1 MKKKMLAAAIA
12 SALAVPSAFA
22 AIDDAGMKY
31 TSASEGFYGSLRFAL
46 RSEEDNDTRVA
57 AESSR
62 LGVQG
67 DVDVGH
73 GNTAFYRGEWAFNY
87 DGSDNNSP
95 FSTRLGYVGMR
106 GAYGSVRFGQ
116 IWSADYDYVTSLT
129 DVANN
134 ESGNLAPRFRVKN
147 ALRYD
152 SPDIQGFNFSLQVQ
166 ALNQEGRLIRAEADP
181 TTTYNEGSA
190 PVPFDFAGNDLRD
203 VADTTLADNPDT
215 PAVGDELLGMTIAD
229 FGEYLSTSRFT
240 DAQRDQFRANRNL
253 ELATTPT
260 APAGAGPILN
270 PVTGLQTPAVAP
282 SITTTDA
289 VTEARDP
296 DDGND
301 FDSYILAASYSIRGV
316 DLAAT
321 YVSNQAPD
329 GDPAD
334 EDESSWG
341 LGGAYGQD
349 NWRVGYLYWDTSD
362 YLHANGSDLT
372 GHSFSG
378 QVSFDKVTLRAVYDT
393 QELEPAVGGSHDTV
407 AFLLEA
413 QYSFSSKA
421 RAYATY
427 KNVDR
432 DANGAGFF
440 GGDPNPDPEDSDLFY
455 VAYRVDF

>member
-31 TSASEGFYGSLRFAL
+31 TSASEGFYGSFRFAL
-46 RSEEDNDTRVA
+46 RSSEDNDASVA

-87 DGSDNNSP
+87 DEPNTEP
-95 FSTRLGYVGMR
+95 FSTRLAYVGMK
-106 GAYGSVRFGQ
+106 GAFGSVRFGQ

-129 DVANN
+129 DVTNN
-134 ESGNLAPRFRVKN
+134 VTGNLAPNFRVKN

-152 SPDIQGFNFSLQVQ
+152 SPDIQGFRFSIQLH
-166 ALNQEGRLIRAEADP
+166 ANDRDSGDP
-181 TTTYNEGSA
+181 A
-190 PVPFDFAGNDLRD
+190 QL
-203 VADTTLADNPDT
+203 
-215 PAVGDELLGMTIAD
+215 
-229 FGEYLSTSRFT
+229 T
-240 DAQRDQFRANRNL
+240 DAQFTALPPVMVPDPTEDDPDNMEVIDPAD
-253 ELATTPT
+253 LATYNGLPEDDRDAFREAHGLEERVTVEREREVDGELT
-260 APAGAGPILN
+260 N
-270 PVTGLQTPAVAP
+270 TVTGLGRIADQ
-282 SITTTDA
+282 
-289 VTEARDP
+289 
-296 DDGND
+296 DDGNE
-301 FDSYILAASYSIRGV
+301 FDRYILAAGYSIRGV
-316 DLAAT
+316 NLGAT

-329 GDPAD
+329 SSVA
-334 EDESSWG
+334 EDEISWG
-341 LGGAYGQD
+341 IGGNYGQD

-362 YLHANGSDLT
+362 YRGGNGDDLT

-378 QVSFDKVTLRAVYDT
+378 QVSFDKVTLRAVFDT
-393 QELEPAVGGSHDTV
+393 QELEPGGGGSADTD
-407 AFLLEA
+407 AFTLEA

-427 KNVDR
+427 QNVDR
-432 DANGAGFF
+432 EAGGARFF
-440 GGDPNPDPEDSDLFY
+440 GQSSRATATDSDTFY